1 MFTEASEALKAKSSF
16 LKINLLAFDTR
27 SSPFACADTVM
38 RIPYYEDEF
47 DNLEKATETLF
58 NALTRMFY
66 IKHEIDSDPNKYR
79 VKMFRMAMVVQI
91 D

>member
-1 MFTEASEALKAKSSF
+1 MTFAMFTEASEALKAKSSF

-47 DNLEKATETLF
+47 DNQYGYFINPDSELF
-58 NALTRMFY
+58 YF
-66 IKHEIDSDPNKYR
+66 EIDSRSLKTLC
-79 VKMFRMAMVVQI
+79 
-91 D
+91 